1 MRRVLHIL
9 TRPDDALAR
18 EVMARQ
24 KNCAANKIEAVDLT
38 QPAPDY
44 KELLG
49 KIFAGRKS
57 AFVTGSVDG
66 L

>member
-9 TRPDDALAR
+9 TRTDDSLAR

-24 KNCAANKIEAVDLT
+24 KNGAGNKVETVDLT
-38 QPAPDY
+38 LAAPDY

-49 KIFAGRKS
+49 KIFAADS
-57 AFVTGSVDG
+57 IECW
-66 L
+66 

>member
-1 MRRVLHIL
+1 LCASLLIMRRVLHIL

-49 KIFAGRKS
+49 KIFAADS
-57 AFVTGSVDG
+57 IECW
-66 L
+66 